1 VFGESSYFSE
11 ASRRRSRWGSARGCP
26 VLSSHFSPGLAPQVG
41 HRTASVCFS
50 VTLMAIQCAFARQQ
64 DGQFCTAHSNENS
77 HRPNRAIREWPK
89 SGAFQAIGCAVA
101 DGNVWTQIRSR
112 ALNKTVRTGALME
125 VPAEYPQGSP
135 KAFTFE
141 QTHVVA
147 SSPWVLPPTL
157 LGETTVWI
165 QERPSRASDFF
176 PPRSHVGHHC
186 KVAPRRAE

>member
-1 VFGESSYFSE
+1 MGFGARLPGTKLTLLARLSATSGAPHRQCLFLGDSHGYTMRVCSAARWSILHSAFKRKLASAESRH
-11 ASRRRSRWGSARGCP
+11 SRVA
-26 VLSSHFSPGLAPQVG
+26 
-41 HRTASVCFS
+41 
-50 VTLMAIQCAFARQQ
+50 
-64 DGQFCTAHSNENS
+64 E
-77 HRPNRAIREWPK
+77 